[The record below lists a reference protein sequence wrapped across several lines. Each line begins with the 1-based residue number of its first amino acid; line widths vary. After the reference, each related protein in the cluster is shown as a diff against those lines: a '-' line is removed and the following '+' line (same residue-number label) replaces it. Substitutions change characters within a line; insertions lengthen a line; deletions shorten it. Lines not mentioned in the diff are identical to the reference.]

1 MMTDFV
7 CFIDAAICIAIAGR
21 IIFFSKRGRKYKR
34 HVSWAAAAIAVFYG
48 NFPLLYL
55 YDHYVL
61 AGWPVLITNAILCAA
76 VYRARGNIAHFLN
89 VRTENVRE

>member
-1 MMTDFV
+1 MLTEIL

-21 IIFFSKRGRKYKR
+21 IIFFSKAGRKYKR
-34 HVSWAAAAIAVFYG
+34 HVSWVAAVIAIFYG

-55 YDHYVL
+55 FDHYVL
-61 AGWPVLITNAILCAA
+61 AGWPVVITNAILCLA

-89 VRTENVRE
+89 VGTENGRK